1 MKSCLIPVLALLA
14 VAPVEGAVSLVLSD
28 TTGAPNSVTIVPGES
43 FGVTLTLTS
52 TAEATTG
59 ISYQLAA
66 FGPGSGLF
74 QVTARDVAGSP
85 FGDLVTSDGIAFSA
99 ANAVLDPTNDH
110 DLGGL
115 VDPTSTGIGNY
126 MVATLT
132 IQALPGITPGT
143 YLISTSDAF
152 VLDESFDAI
161 TLSQP
166 TYQVVVVPEPSAAA
180 ALSLG
185 LAALVIRRR
194 R

>member
-1 MKSCLIPVLALLA
+1 MKICLIPVIALLA
-14 VAPVEGAVSLVLSD
+14 AASAQGAVSLILSD
-28 TTGAPNSVTIVPGES
+28 NVGAPNSTTIAPGES
-43 FGVTLTLTS
+43 FSVTLTLTS

-59 ISYQLAA
+59 ISYLLAA

-74 QVTARDVAGSP
+74 QVTARDVTGSA

-99 ANAVLDPTNDH
+99 ANAVLDPTNDN

-115 VDPTSTGIGNY
+115 ADPASTGIGTY
-126 MVATLT
+126 LVATLT
-132 IQALPGITPGT
+132 IQSLPGITPGN
-143 YLISTSDAF
+143 YVISTSDALI
-152 VLDESFDAI
+152 LDDAFDSI
-161 TLSQP
+161 TVSQP
-166 TYQVVVVPEPSAAA
+166 TYEVVVVPEPSAAA